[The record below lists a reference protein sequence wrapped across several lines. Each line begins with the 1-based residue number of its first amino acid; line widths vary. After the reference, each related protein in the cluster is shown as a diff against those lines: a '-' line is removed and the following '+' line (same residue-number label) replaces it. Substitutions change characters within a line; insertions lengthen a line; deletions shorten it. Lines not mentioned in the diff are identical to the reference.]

1 MAKLSDPAARLTYL
15 RSQWPATW
23 RRNHENIYILRTQAL
38 KLRQTTK
45 KCVSF
50 DAWWF
55 RFCARREKF
64 AWIPQSRALESALIL
79 ILSLINNTSNQHFI
93 KHPYRLQQLSKKLGT
108 FWNQID
114 RYFLSGLYLQC
125 AKVLMAFNIHT
136 GSWSEYEEQKLFKT
150 MTSYQWFCA
159 KCIGD
164 KHFFFAIT
172 MFFWCPVNFFVAVFC
187 KKEIFVFC
195 FKFHWSLLRCV

>member
-64 AWIPQSRALESALIL
+64 AWIPQSRALESALRYPSETRLKLRASSNPAVSLPCSVQNFKTTWQLRQMLYSQTRLREIFSLRWVSDRYPIL
-79 ILSLINNTSNQHFI
+79 HST
-93 KHPYRLQQLSKKLGT
+93 PRLCNSLGT
-108 FWNQID
+108 
-114 RYFLSGLYLQC
+114 RYQYCITSQSQHGPPQ
-125 AKVLMAFNIHT
+125 VLVN
-136 GSWSEYEEQKLFKT
+136 KT
-150 MTSYQWFCA
+150 WLTPGNSQ
-159 KCIGD
+159 
-164 KHFFFAIT
+164 
-172 MFFWCPVNFFVAVFC
+172 
-187 KKEIFVFC
+187 
-195 FKFHWSLLRCV
+195 